1 VSFAAVSPITPPS
14 VDWLAIAPELALG
27 GAAVLIVLAKAL
39 LRRRPAAT
47 PVTYLLAAAGVITCG
62 AMLFWQWQEVKEDSP
77 IVTMSGMVRVDT
89 FGVFLGVV
97 VLAATAM
104 SLLIAIAYLRREQL
118 EVAEYVA
125 LMLFSAM
132 GMVVMTTANDLIV
145 VFLAL
150 EILSIPLYV
159 LAAYHRRR
167 LSSQEAG
174 IKYFVLGAFSSA
186 IFLYGI
192 ALMYGATGSTSLRDI
207 DVFLRSNSLF
217 EPGTLQAGFV
227 LLLVGLGFK
236 VAAVPFHMWTPDVYQ
251 GAPTPVTAFM
261 ASATKVAAF
270 AALLRI
276 FDGAL
281 LTYRDQWQPVVWGL
295 TVLTLGVGSIGALL
309 QVDFKRLLAY
319 SSIAHAGYLLMAV
332 ETGTPK
338 GREAAL
344 FYLFA
349 YTFMVIGS
357 FAVVTVLSN
366 RGDEDH
372 PIDGLRGLGARRP
385 VIGSLLVLFMLA
397 QAGIPLTSGFVAK
410 LDVFS
415 AAAKAGDY
423 VLVVVGTVATV
434 IAAFAYLRVA
444 LAVASTRSD
453 GEIAERASTRRIDA
467 GTWIVLAVTAGVTIV
482 LGIVPAVF
490 VHWAQDA
497 TLLTQVVSF
506 LA

>member
-1 VSFAAVSPITPPS
+1 VNLAIAPIQPPS
-14 VDWLAIAPELALG
+14 VDWLAIAPELALA
-27 GAAVLIVLAKAL
+27 GAAVFIVLAKAL
-39 LRRRPAAT
+39 LRRRSAVT
-47 PVTYLLAAAGVITCG
+47 PVTYLIAAIGIVTAG
-62 AMLFWQWQEVKEDSP
+62 AMFLWQWQEVKNHKT
-77 IVTMSGMVRVDT
+77 ITTMSGMVRVDT

-104 SLLIAIAYLRREQL
+104 SLLVAIDYLRREQL

-125 LMLFSAM
+125 LMLFSAT

-192 ALMYGATGSTSLRDI
+192 ALVYGATGTTSLTGI
-207 DVFLRSNSLF
+207 DAFLRANTLF
-217 EPGTLQAGFV
+217 EPGLLEAGLV

-281 LTYRDQWQPVVWGL
+281 LTYRDDWQPLVWAL
-295 TVLTLGVGSIGALL
+295 TALTLVVGSVGALL
-309 QVDFKRLLAY
+309 QVDLKRLLAY
-319 SSIAHAGYLLMAV
+319 SSIAHAGYLLMAL

-344 FYLFA
+344 FYLFVYA
-349 YTFMVIGS
+349 FMVIGS
-357 FAVVTVLSN
+357 FAVVTVLST
-366 RGDEDH
+366 RGDDEH

-385 VIGSLLVLFMLA
+385 VIGGLLVLFMLA

-415 AAAKAGDY
+415 ATAAAGDY

-444 LAVASTRSD
+444 LAVASTTSE
-453 GEIAERASTRRIDA
+453 GEVTERVSGRRVDV
-467 GTWIVLAVTAGVTIV
+467 GTWIVLALCGGVTVV
-482 LGIVPAVF
+482 LGTVPAVF
-490 VHWAQDA
+490 VHWARDA
-497 TLLTQVVSF
+497 TVLTHVITWHF
-506 LA
+506 H

>member
-1 VSFAAVSPITPPS
+1 MNLAAVAPITPPS

-27 GAAVLIVLAKAL
+27 GAAVVVVLAKAL
-39 LRRRPAAT
+39 LRRRPAVA
-47 PVTYLLAAAGVITCG
+47 PVTYVIAAIGVITCG
-62 AMLFWQWQEVKEDSP
+62 AMLAWQWQDVKHHTP
-77 IVTMSGMVRVDT
+77 IVTMSEMVRVDT

-104 SLLIAIAYLRREQL
+104 SLLVAIGYLRRERL
-118 EVAEYVA
+118 EVAEYVS

-132 GMVVMTTANDLIV
+132 GMLVMTTANDLIV

-167 LSSQEAG
+167 LTSQEAG

-192 ALMYGATGSTSLRDI
+192 ALVYGGTGSTSLTGI
-207 DVFLRSNSLF
+207 DAFLRANTLF
-217 EPGTLQAGFV
+217 EPGTLQVGIV

-236 VAAVPFHMWTPDVYQ
+236 VAAVPFHMWTPDVYE

-276 FDGAL
+276 FDGAF
-281 LTYRDQWQPVVWGL
+281 LTYRDQWQPVVWAL
-295 TVLTLGVGSIGALL
+295 AALTLVVGSIGALL
-309 QVDFKRLLAY
+309 QVDLKRLLAY
-319 SSIAHAGYLLMAV
+319 SSIAHAGYLLMAL

-344 FYLFA
+344 FYLFVYA
-349 YTFMVIGS
+349 FMVIGS
-357 FAVVTVLSN
+357 FAVVTVLSG
-366 RGDEDH
+366 RDDAAH

-385 VIGSLLVLFMLA
+385 VIGGLLVLFMLA

-415 AAAKAGDY
+415 ATAQAGDY
-423 VLVVVGTVATV
+423 VLVVIGTVATV

-444 LAVASTRSD
+444 LAVAATSGD
-453 GEIAERASTRRIDA
+453 GEVTERATGRRVDL
-467 GTWIVLAVTAGVTIV
+467 GTWIVLAVCGGVTVV

-497 TLLTQVVSF
+497 TLLTHV
-506 LA
+506 LTWIR

>member
-1 VSFAAVSPITPPS
+1 
-14 VDWLAIAPELALG
+14 
-27 GAAVLIVLAKAL
+27 
-39 LRRRPAAT
+39 
-47 PVTYLLAAAGVITCG
+47 
-62 AMLFWQWQEVKEDSP
+62 
-77 IVTMSGMVRVDT
+77 
-89 FGVFLGVV
+89 
-97 VLAATAM
+97 
-104 SLLIAIAYLRREQL
+104 
-118 EVAEYVA
+118 
-125 LMLFSAM
+125 
-132 GMVVMTTANDLIV
+132 
-145 VFLAL
+145 
-150 EILSIPLYV
+150 
-159 LAAYHRRR
+159 
-167 LSSQEAG
+167 
-174 IKYFVLGAFSSA
+174 
-186 IFLYGI
+186 
-192 ALMYGATGSTSLRDI
+192 
-207 DVFLRSNSLF
+207 
-217 EPGTLQAGFV
+217 
-227 LLLVGLGFK
+227 

-270 AALLRI
+270 AAILRI
-276 FDGAL
+276 FDGAF

-309 QVDFKRLLAY
+309 QVDIKRLLAY
-319 SSIAHAGYLLMAV
+319 SSIAHAGYVLMAV
-332 ETGTPK
+332 ETGTAK

-357 FAVVTVLSN
+357 FAVVTALS
-366 RGDEDH
+366 RQGDADL
-372 PIDGLRGLGARRP
+372 PIGGLRGLAARRP
-385 VIGSLLVLFMLA
+385 VMGSLFVLFLLA

-415 AAAKAGDY
+415 ATAKAGDY

-444 LAVASTRSD
+444 LAIASPTSD
-453 GEIAERASTRRIDA
+453 GELPERASSRRVDV

-506 LA
+506 LH

>member
-1 VSFAAVSPITPPS
+1 VSFAALSPITPPS
-14 VDWLAIAPELALG
+14 VDWLAIAPELALA
-27 GAAVLIVLAKAL
+27 GAAVLVVLAKAL
-39 LRRRPAAT
+39 LRRRPAVT
-47 PVTYLLAAAGVITCG
+47 PVTYVIAAVGVITCG
-62 AMLFWQWQEVKEDSP
+62 AMLFWQWQDVKDHAP
-77 IVTMSGMVRVDT
+77 IITMSDMVRVDA

-97 VLAATAM
+97 VLGATAM
-104 SLLIAIAYLRREQL
+104 SLLVAIGYLRREQL
-118 EVAEYVA
+118 EAAEYVS
-125 LMLFSAM
+125 LMLFSAT
-132 GMVVMTTANDLIV
+132 GMLVMTTANDLIV

-159 LAAYHRRR
+159 LAAYHRGR

-192 ALMYGATGSTSLRDI
+192 ALVYGGTGSTSLGDI
-207 DVFLRSNSLF
+207 DQFLRSNTLF
-217 EPGTLQAGFV
+217 DAGTLQAGFV

-270 AALLRI
+270 AAILRI
-276 FDGAL
+276 FDGAF

-309 QVDFKRLLAY
+309 QVDIKRLLAY
-319 SSIAHAGYLLMAV
+319 SSIAHAGYVLMAV

-357 FAVVTVLSN
+357 FAVVTALS
-366 RGDEDH
+366 RQGDADL
-372 PIDGLRGLGARRP
+372 PINGLRGLAARRP
-385 VIGSLLVLFMLA
+385 VMGSLFVLFLLA

-415 AAAKAGDY
+415 ATAKAGDY

-444 LAVASTRSD
+444 LAIAAPTSD
-453 GEIAERASTRRIDA
+453 GELPERASSRRVDA
-467 GTWIVLAVTAGVTIV
+467 GTWIVLAVTAGVTVV

-506 LA
+506 LH

>member
-1 VSFAAVSPITPPS
+1 
-14 VDWLAIAPELALG
+14 
-27 GAAVLIVLAKAL
+27 
-39 LRRRPAAT
+39 
-47 PVTYLLAAAGVITCG
+47 
-62 AMLFWQWQEVKEDSP
+62 
-77 IVTMSGMVRVDT
+77 
-89 FGVFLGVV
+89 
-97 VLAATAM
+97 
-104 SLLIAIAYLRREQL
+104 
-118 EVAEYVA
+118 
-125 LMLFSAM
+125 MLFSAT

-159 LAAYHRRR
+159 LAAFHRRR
-167 LSSQEAG
+167 LTSQEAG

-192 ALMYGATGSTSLRDI
+192 ALVYGATGSTSLTRI
-207 DVFLRSNSLF
+207 DAFLRANTLF
-217 EPGTLQAGFV
+217 DTGTLEVGFV
-227 LLLVGLGFK
+227 LLLVGLAFK

-281 LTYRDQWQPVVWGL
+281 LTYRDDWQPLVWAL
-295 TVLTLGVGSIGALL
+295 AAVTLAVGSIGALL
-309 QVDFKRLLAY
+309 QVDLKRLLAY
-319 SSIAHAGYLLMAV
+319 SSIAHAGYILMAV
-332 ETGTPK
+332 EAGTPK

-349 YTFMVIGS
+349 YSFMVIGS
-357 FAVVTVLSN
+357 FAIVTVLSS
-366 RGDEDH
+366 RGDADH
-372 PIDGLRGLGARRP
+372 PLDGLRGLGSRRP

-397 QAGIPLTSGFVAK
+397 QAGMPLTSGFVAK

-415 AAAKAGDY
+415 ASADAGDY
-423 VLVVVGTVATV
+423 LLVVIGAVATV

-444 LAVASTRSD
+444 LA
-453 GEIAERASTRRIDA
+453 IATPATEAELEERRPGRRVDA
-467 GTWIVLAVTAGVTIV
+467 GTWVVLAVTSSVTIA

-490 VHWAQDA
+490 VHWAGDA
-497 TLLTQVVSF
+497 TLLVHVVSW
-506 LA
+506 LH

>member
-1 VSFAAVSPITPPS
+1 VSFAAVAPITPPS

-27 GAAVLIVLAKAL
+27 GAAVLVVLAKAL
-39 LRRRPAAT
+39 LRRRPVAT
-47 PVTYLLAAAGVITCG
+47 PVSYVIAAIGIITCG
-62 AMLFWQWQEVKEDSP
+62 AMLFWQWQDVKDHTA
-77 IVTMSGMVRVDT
+77 IVTMSEMVRVDT

-97 VLAATAM
+97 VVAATAM
-104 SLLIAIAYLRREQL
+104 SLLVAIGYLRRERL
-118 EVAEYVA
+118 EVAEYVS
-125 LMLFSAM
+125 LMLFSAT
-132 GMVVMTTANDLIV
+132 GMLVMTTANDLIV

-167 LSSQEAG
+167 LTSQEAG

-192 ALMYGATGSTSLRDI
+192 ALVYGATGSTSLTGI
-207 DVFLRSNSLF
+207 DTFLRANTLF
-217 EPGTLQAGFV
+217 EPGTLEAGLV

-276 FDGAL
+276 FDGAF

-295 TVLTLGVGSIGALL
+295 AALTLVVGSVGALL
-309 QVDFKRLLAY
+309 QVDLKRLLAY

-332 ETGTPK
+332 ETGTAK

-357 FAVVTVLSN
+357 FAVVTALSKQ
-366 RGDEDH
+366 GDEDQS
-372 PIDGLRGLGARRP
+372 IDGLRGLASRRP
-385 VIGSLLVLFMLA
+385 VLGCLLVLFMLA

-415 AAAKAGDY
+415 ATASAGDY
-423 VLVVVGTVATV
+423 VLLVIGAVATV
-434 IAAFAYLRVA
+434 IATFAYLRVA
-444 LAVASTRSD
+444 LAVATPASD
-453 GEIAERASTRRIDA
+453 GEAVERERHPRVDT

-497 TLLTQVVSF
+497 TLLTQVVTF
-506 LA
+506 LR